1 MLFKCFPAHARR
13 ARRAHRAFQH
23 RMRDQSPDWDA
34 GMLVAMSMAAVARM
48 ARARFRKAAML
59 ALSVAAVVLP

>member
-13 ARRAHRAFQH
+13 ALRAHRAFH